1 MNRRE
6 RRAASARARATDER
20 PTTASIADLAV
31 EADRA
36 YQQGRLAPAEIICR
50 QVLAHAPAHKMCLNL
65 LGLINQVSGQHRRAV
80 KLFVK
85 AIDADD
91 MDASFHYNIAS
102 SYQILNQ
109 GGAAAEHFKMA
120 IVLGFGENNI
130 EDFVMKNAVVFDRVR
145 QIMDGSLLAHQRLL
159 FDSRDIVAIA
169 DDVFIRCAL
178 ETTIIRGVRLEL
190 FFTHLRAA
198 LLRFAHDTILHP
210 VEVDEGVVALVCGL
224 ALQCFSNEYVF
235 IQSDEEAQL
244 AGQLRELL
252 EQRLSIG
259 EGIPPLLLGA
269 VAAYFPLYSLASAKL
284 LLAADWPDFAADLL
298 CRQVRE
304 PLQEAEDRSSIP
316 MLTAIDD
323 STSLEVMQQYEGNPY
338 PRWTI
343 SPRDIR
349 AENKK
354 EHADAGIGELHGSRE
369 ILIAGCG
376 TGKHVF
382 IVAQRFPGACI
393 LACDL
398 SRASLA

>member
-85 AIDADD
+85 AINADD

-102 SYQILNQ
+102 SSQISEPGRCCRRTFQDGHRFL
-109 GGAAAEHFKMA
+109 ASARTISK
-120 IVLGFGENNI
+120 IS
-130 EDFVMKNAVVFDRVR
+130 VMKNAVVFDRVR
-145 QIMDGSLLAHQRLL
+145 QIMDGSLLARQRLL

-178 ETTIIRGVRLEL
+178 EILTIIRGVRLEL

-198 LLRFAHDTILHP
+198 LHRFAHDTILHP
-210 VEVDEGVVALVCGL
+210 VEVDEGVVAPR
-224 ALQCFSNEYVF
+224 
-235 IQSDEEAQL
+235 
-244 AGQLRELL
+244 LR
-252 EQRLSIG
+252 
-259 EGIPPLLLGA
+259 P
-269 VAAYFPLYSLASAKL
+269 
-284 LLAADWPDFAADLL
+284 
-298 CRQVRE
+298 C
-304 PLQEAEDRSSIP
+304 
-316 MLTAIDD
+316 
-323 STSLEVMQQYEGNPY
+323 
-338 PRWTI
+338 
-343 SPRDIR
+343 
-349 AENKK
+349 
-354 EHADAGIGELHGSRE
+354 LHGSHRDPHHRLRYRE
-369 ILIAGCG
+369 ARL
-376 TGKHVF
+376 V
-382 IVAQRFPGACI
+382 IVAQHFPESVHTRV
-393 LACDL
+393 DL